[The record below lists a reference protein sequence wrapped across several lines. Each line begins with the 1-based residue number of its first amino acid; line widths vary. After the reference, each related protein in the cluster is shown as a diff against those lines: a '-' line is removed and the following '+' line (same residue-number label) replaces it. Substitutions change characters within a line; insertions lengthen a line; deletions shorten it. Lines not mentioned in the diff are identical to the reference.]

1 MIFSRRVALF
11 SFDAGWC
18 FGRLYSTKFINK
30 RNFSSNLVG
39 RKQFLLLAKDYKD
52 AEAYSRRLSVR
63 EEHLEKAK
71 LAKERGFIIAGGAIL
86 ENPEPNVVTKDYKDA
101 EAYSRRLSVR
111 EEHLEKAKLA
121 KERGFII
128 AGGAILENP
137 EPNVVSSGEGKMVG
151 SLFIFEAENE
161 EQIRKEIERD
171 PYVINKV
178 WEKYEISPFK
188 MAIK

>member
-1 MIFSRRVALF
+1 MIFSRQVALF

-39 RKQFLLLAKDYKD
+39 RKQFLLLA
-52 AEAYSRRLSVR
+52 
-63 EEHLEKAK
+63 
-71 LAKERGFIIAGGAIL
+71 
-86 ENPEPNVVTKDYKDA
+86 KDYKDA